1 MSKVKTRNNVT
12 THLSNLVGSGRDLI
26 PSELPTH
33 RDILRYGLLLREQ
46 ADFDRRN
53 YPVKELVKDM
63 IPALL
68 RQWLKANALFVFP
81 VINHEERLKTK
92 LKGI

>member
-1 MSKVKTRNNVT
+1 
-12 THLSNLVGSGRDLI
+12 
-26 PSELPTH
+26 
-33 RDILRYGLLLREQ
+33 
-46 ADFDRRN
+46 
-53 YPVKELVKDM
+53 M

-92 LKGI
+92 LKAIQEEAMEISMGKVKLSKKVAFTNKLDKLVDILNCKCTIKYH